1 MYDPVPFHR
10 KSSVTHKVADQW
22 KAEELTN
29 SLIISLKRTIAYC
42 VPRESGVTLFGMFYI
57 PERLKSFDSCL
68 HLGKKFCEKTHTCT
82 TLFWIKYRVRNGH
95 WSHTKFQLWLWN
107 SISPNPLFRLLDRLS
122 ETAVFDIIGILS
134 RICCSLVL
142 IQVLYVSCL

>member
-1 MYDPVPFHR
+1 
-10 KSSVTHKVADQW
+10 
-22 KAEELTN
+22 
-29 SLIISLKRTIAYC
+29 
-42 VPRESGVTLFGMFYI
+42 MFYI

-68 HLGKKFCEKTHTCT
+68 HLGRKFCEKTHTCT
-82 TLFWIKYRVRNGH
+82 TLFCIKYRVRNGH

-142 IQVLYVSCL
+142 VQVLYVSCLQVYDILLLGQFETNFLQWKFFHNILSTHGCLHQLGEVKNCRSKLLVHT